1 MMRFL
6 MNFIRFISII
16 RVVNWLSFALLFY
29 SCATPKTITY
39 FQGQGTVDTARY
51 STLATIEPAVSRIQS
66 DDILAIVV
74 SSLSEESNV
83 LFNFSNTNAL
93 TTASFPG
100 TSTGGGGR
108 NQPLGYLVDPLGNV
122 EIPLVG
128 KTKLS
133 GMTLEEAG
141 VVIKEKLNKYLKEP
155 TVNVRHLNH
164 KFTVIGEVT
173 RPGVYNLLDNH
184 TTLPEVIG
192 MAGDLTVFGRR
203 TNVMLIRTT
212 ESKREVFRIDL
223 TSRKLL
229 DSPFYF
235 IQNNDV
241 IYVETLPGKI
251 TSTDRTVQLLPI
263 FLGLTS
269 TLLVIVNLI
278 LR

>member
-1 MMRFL
+1 ML
-6 MNFIRFISII
+6 
-16 RVVNWLSFALLFY
+16 Y
-29 SCATPKTITY
+29 SCASPKTITY
-39 FQGQGTVDTARY
+39 FQGQGPVDTIRY
-51 STLATIEPAVSRIQS
+51 STLASIEPAISRIQT

-93 TTASFPG
+93 TTSSFPG
-100 TSTGGGGR
+100 TSTGAGSR
-108 NQPLGYLVDPLGNV
+108 NQPLGYLVDPMGNV

-128 KTKLS
+128 KAKVA

-141 VVIKEKLNKYLKEP
+141 VFIKEKLSKYLKEP
-155 TVNVRHLNH
+155 TVNVRQLNH
-164 KFTVIGEVT
+164 KFTILGEVN

-184 TTLPEVIG
+184 TTLPSIIG
-192 MAGDLTVFGRR
+192 MAGDLTVYGRR

-212 ESKREVFRIDL
+212 NEKREVFRVDL
-223 TSRKLL
+223 TSRQIL
-229 DSPFYF
+229 DSPFYY
-235 IQNNDV
+235 IRNNDI
-241 IYVETLPGKI
+241 IYVEPLPGRV

-263 FLGLTS
+263 FLGVTS